1 VTHAVG
7 CFSPILGSAMTRWLN
22 PSHPQT
28 LQAAVILGYL
38 SAVFGLL
45 RGATIIFPLFI
56 GIGVGAF
63 GTANNKRWG
72 YYLLSICA
80 FLVALF
86 WVVIFLSSLPSGNIV
101 TILMLASAMV
111 FPTALAA
118 GALHPHSREY
128 QKVWFD

>member
-1 VTHAVG
+1 
-7 CFSPILGSAMTRWLN
+7 MTRWLN

-45 RGATIIFPLFI
+45 LGATIIFPLFI

-63 GTANNKRWG
+63 GSANNKRWG
-72 YYLLSICA
+72 YYLLAVCA

-86 WVVIFLSSLPSGNIV
+86 WVIIFLGSLTTGDLVNI
-101 TILMLASAMV
+101 LQLASATV
-111 FPTALAA
+111 FPTALAV